1 MSKITTWQKEN
12 SRMEK
17 RIAPSE
23 QKAQAL
29 RALLEGQMEGQTGEE
44 LWSLLVRLSTERVL
58 QEALEHEQAAT
69 LGRGRYEARG
79 ERPGYRNGYENGTR
93 KTAAGVLRGKVPQI
107 RGQDEPYRS
116 QLWRNVGVTSDV
128 LKRLIVEMY
137 VGGMSQ
143 RDIEYSWEKAVGQL
157 VLSKSTVSELSET
170 LTGEYEAF
178 RTRDLS
184 GEAVAYLFMDTVYEP
199 LRRWGNKTGVR
210 CVWAIC
216 AEGRKVLLSLSTTT
230 RESYESCLE
239 VLRGLAK
246 RGMQPPVT
254 ITTDGAAGLTK
265 AIDAMWPKSLRIRC
279 WFHQRQNLQQKVPAL
294 AWPAFK
300 ALVVDMRD
308 APTRKKAEER
318 RDQIVGQY
326 QREFPE
332 ACRCLLDD
340 AEASLNHLE
349 VPQRH
354 QQYVRTS
361 NLAERA
367 FVEER
372 RRTKVI
378 PHLLD
383 ERSLVQLVFAVLIR
397 VSDRWG
403 KKCFSEFEHQQIRS
417 LRGRLKLDEQD
428 VRMSE
433 TTPDAPSRRSAAS
446 AA

>member
-1 MSKITTWQKEN
+1 
-12 SRMEK
+12 MEK

-29 RALLEGQMEGQTGEE
+29 RALLAGQAEGQNGEE
-44 LWSLLVRLSTERVL
+44 LLSLLVRLSTERVL

-79 ERPGYRNGYENGTR
+79 ERPGYRNGYENGTL
-93 KTAAGVLRGKVPQI
+93 KTAEGVLRVKVPQI

-116 QLWRNVGVTSDV
+116 QLWQHVGGTSDV
-128 LKRLIVEMY
+128 LNRLILEMY

-143 RDIEYSWEKAVGQL
+143 REIEYSLEKAVGQF
-157 VLSKSTVSELSET
+157 VLSKSTVSELSES
-170 LTGEYEAF
+170 LTEEYEAF
-178 RTRDLS
+178 RLRDLS
-184 GEAVAYLFMDTVYEP
+184 GEAVAYLFIDTVYEP
-199 LRRWGNKTGVR
+199 LRRWGNKTGVL
-210 CVWAIC
+210 CIWAIC
-216 AEGRKVLLSLSTTT
+216 EDGRKVLLSLSTTNS
-230 RESYESCLE
+230 ESYESCLE
-239 VLRGLAK
+239 VLRELAR
-246 RGMQPPVT
+246 RGMPPPVT
-254 ITTDGAAGLTK
+254 ITTDGAPGLTK
-265 AIDAMWPKSLRIRC
+265 AVDTMWPKSLRIRC
-279 WFHQRQNLQQKVPAL
+279 WFHKMQNLQQKVPAA
-294 AWPAFK
+294 AWSEFK

-318 RDQIVGQY
+318 RDQIVAQY

-403 KKCFSEFEHQQIRS
+403 KKCFSEFEQQQIRS
-417 LRGRLKLDEQD
+417 LRQRLKLDEHSGSVEGLQ
-428 VRMSE
+428 SN
-433 TTPDAPSRRSAAS
+433 AHSRRSAAS

>member
-1 MSKITTWQKEN
+1 
-12 SRMEK
+12 MEK
-17 RIAPSE
+17 KIAPSE

-29 RALLEGQMEGQTGEE
+29 RALLQGQSESQSGEE
-44 LWSLLVRLSTERVL
+44 FLSLLVRLSTERIL
-58 QEALEHEQAAT
+58 QEALEQEQAVA
-69 LGRGRYEARG
+69 LGRSRYEARG
-79 ERPGYRNGYENGTR
+79 EKLGYRNGYEKGTL
-93 KTAAGVLRGKVPQI
+93 KTGEGVLHVKVPQI
-107 RGQDEPYRS
+107 RGQADPYRS
-116 QLWRNVGVTSDV
+116 QLWGNIGNTSDV
-128 LKRLIVEMY
+128 LKKLIVEMY

-143 RDIEYSWEKAVGQL
+143 RDIEYGLEQAVGQF
-157 VLSKSTVSELSET
+157 VLSKSTVSEMAES
-170 LTGEYEAF
+170 LTEEYEAF

-184 GEAVAYLFMDTVYEP
+184 QEPVAYLFIDTVYEP
-199 LRRWGNKTGVR
+199 LRRWGQKTGVL

-216 AEGRKVLLSLSTTT
+216 EDGRKVLLSLSSTNS
-230 RESYESCLE
+230 ESYESCVE
-239 VLRGLAK
+239 VLRDLVK

-254 ITTDGAAGLTK
+254 ITTDGALGLTK
-265 AIDAMWPKSLRIRC
+265 AIDTMWPKSLRIRC
-279 WFHQRQNLQQKVPAL
+279 WFHKMQNLEQKVPEQ

-308 APTRKKAEER
+308 APSRKKAEER
-318 RDQIVGQY
+318 REQLVALY

-378 PHLLD
+378 PHLQA

-397 VSDRWG
+397 VSDRWN
-403 KKCFSEFEHQQIRS
+403 KKCFSPLEQQQIRR
-417 LRGRLKLDEQD
+417 LRQQRKLDEHE
-428 VRMSE
+428 VSLGE
-433 TTPDAPSRRSAAS
+433 PTTDYHPRRSAAS